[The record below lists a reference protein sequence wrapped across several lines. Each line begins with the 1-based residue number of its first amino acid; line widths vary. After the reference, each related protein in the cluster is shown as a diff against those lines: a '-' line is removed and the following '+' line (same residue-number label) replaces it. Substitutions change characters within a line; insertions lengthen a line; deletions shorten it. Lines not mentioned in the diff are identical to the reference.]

1 MIHSFVCLG
10 TKQTTNKPQ
19 TNHKPSTKATE
30 LSSKRFAAP
39 LWKISRSLN
48 RLNIGLRHVYEGV
61 ANEAELNDSIHV
73 MREFSKAV
81 IEERRKLSQQELDER
96 TDLLSRFMVLKDKN
110 GSVYSDD
117 FLQ

>member
-1 MIHSFVCLG
+1 M
-10 TKQTTNKPQ
+10 
-19 TNHKPSTKATE
+19 
-30 LSSKRFAAP
+30 
-39 LWKISRSLN
+39 
-48 RLNIGLRHVYEGV
+48 YEGV
-61 ANEAELNDSIHV
+61 ANEAEVNDSIHV